1 MSWFTKG
8 IKSHESVPL
17 ENNSPSTSTGNSS
30 NNKFI
35 NNHVIRNVQTIGT
48 QTATFSKHD
57 NICQTEIP
65 TRRNH
70 STQCDKTENK
80 AKYNN
85 IDGFDVKI
93 FSTFYR
99 YLSSN
104 GQLKDFI
111 SLVEGLINN
120 KIQSKNMAW
129 KAALRMGRYA
139 QCKSTTGMR
148 YDSDYVEF
156 LSLLYLLFGGSAL
169 NVIRGP
175 VYFASVVGGK
185 AMTSC
190 YDPALSRCSFPVPD
204 VTNLRKIN
212 TGYPKITE
220 AGILQFTLD
229 VCEKQ
234 AHLGT

>member
-1 MSWFTKG
+1 MDKIQNSQRNKRKISTHLSLYKTKYFNLKKKHRLMSWFTKG

-129 KAALRMGRYA
+129 KAALHMGRYA

-175 VYFASVVGGK
+175 VLFCISSRWQSNDILLW
-185 AMTSC
+185 SC
-190 YDPALSRCSFPVPD
+190 
-204 VTNLRKIN
+204 I
-212 TGYPKITE
+212 I
-220 AGILQFTLD
+220 QM
-229 VCEKQ
+229 
-234 AHLGT
+234 